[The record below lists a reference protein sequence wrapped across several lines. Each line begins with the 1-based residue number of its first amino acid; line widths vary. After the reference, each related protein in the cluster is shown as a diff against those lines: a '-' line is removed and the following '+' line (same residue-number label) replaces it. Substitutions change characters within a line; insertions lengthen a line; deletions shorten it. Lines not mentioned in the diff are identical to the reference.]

1 MFSLMRPSS
10 HADVRPTNWID
21 LGAAFFLKW
30 YYHGMDM
37 KPRKVSMARNEA
49 LHPDGLVIP
58 HRPAIVVASDHAGFP
73 MKGFVR
79 DLLADHFDE
88 VISLGATSEEPV
100 DFPDVTRAAVDLI
113 LSGKVERAVL
123 VCGTGAGAC
132 IAANKIAGIRA
143 AVAMDTYV
151 ARQAVI
157 HDNINV
163 LCIGAWLIGPQIVR
177 DVVRA
182 FLAAEFSTEEHFRRR
197 VAKLDELE
205 CQQHNRGG
213 RNAREQGQA

>member
-1 MFSLMRPSS
+1 
-10 HADVRPTNWID
+10 
-21 LGAAFFLKW
+21 
-30 YYHGMDM
+30 
-37 KPRKVSMARNEA
+37 MAPNEA

-58 HRPAIVVASDHAGFP
+58 RRPAIVVASDHAGFL

-79 DLLADHFDE
+79 NLLAEHFDE

-100 DFPDVTRAAVDLI
+100 DFPDVTRDAVNLI
-113 LSGKVERAVL
+113 VAGKVERAVL

-132 IAANKIAGIRA
+132 IAANKVAGIRA

-151 ARQAVI
+151 ARQSVI
-157 HDNINV
+157 HDNVNV
-163 LCIGAWLIGPQIVR
+163 LCLGAWLIGPQIIR

-197 VAKLDELE
+197 VAKLGELE
-205 CQQHNRGG
+205 
-213 RNAREQGQA
+213 REQHRPA